1 MLREILVCLIFSCL
15 GNHQDADS
23 AETLQD
29 SVIPDCSQVSSSLL
43 SGGGGCWVLSYL
55 WDRLVLAKDLSLRDS
70 FMFLHSLQRVLIVC
84 LLTDSKLSNIS
95 SETVGLG
102 LSRAGAITQGLT
114 EEER

>member
-1 MLREILVCLIFSCL
+1 M
-15 GNHQDADS
+15 
-23 AETLQD
+23 
-29 SVIPDCSQVSSSLL
+29 
-43 SGGGGCWVLSYL
+43 W
-55 WDRLVLAKDLSLRDS
+55 LVLAKDLSLRDS